1 MVKILIKNLFTYFLT
16 SKKIKTNTMLNNKKI
31 IEKRLGLKN
40 KTINIEENTKKG
52 IRASDLLIF
61 VFFDVKTFKP

>member
-1 MVKILIKNLFTYFLT
+1 
-16 SKKIKTNTMLNNKKI
+16 MLNNKKI